1 MSLHNLYKDDR
12 TRKRGTLMK
21 KKQMQM
27 LVFFILMMVLSVYL
41 IYRGVSS
48 SENEKSRKE
57 TGSQGDEALEEA
69 ESQDEAALKIT
80 GEQTEEGAEFVP
92 SAEESE
98 NLEEEAAAKVVQYP
112 VLAVIDSETWI
123 DAVIVSEGIYC
134 IYNGEKYGFVTE
146 NGESIAPFIYDVAY
160 PFHEGLACVCAEGKY
175 GYIDPSGE
183 LAIPMI
189 YDRAAPFMEGL
200 AYFATEDTYGFM
212 DKTGTQVFE
221 FECDS
226 VSSFQEGLAYFS
238 KDGQYGYIDQNGQI
252 VIEAAYD
259 DAEYFQD
266 GLARVMKNGKYGV
279 IGRDGSYIL
288 EPEYDDV
295 KVDASFIITQ
305 RDGRYGCFD
314 TAGRRLLDES
324 YDYLSIEK
332 GYILIRNNEKY
343 GLADVS
349 GTILFEPV
357 YDLLSPVPGREFV
370 LAKKDGVFGIVNLKG
385 ETLLPFEYPG
395 MYYTS
400 YRDNTDG
407 GMIIVRDEE
416 EKEGSLD
423 AADLSWVFP
432 CIYDSIEWY
441 GEDRAVVGIDEKYGR
456 YRKYGVADREG
467 NLIVPIEYLKVGFFQ
482 DGTIYVKEKQKRW
495 VVLRGDE
502 TVELGTYDSITKK
515 GNCYLVE
522 RDGKYGYLNEFGEMV
537 LSPIYS
543 HFGWYGIHGASG
555 IYIGKIYGSETV
567 IVKTGESERVDVSE
581 ILLQNEITPRLG
593 LYWEFV
599 KDSFISA
606 VGWDG
611 GISVYQEEL
620 NGCRRTYKLYDVNH
634 TGKPILYFYAEPYEG
649 YLNRSSYSVFCEII
663 NGQLIQL
670 ISGYEGGGTGGGDY
684 VCLWYDRMNGT
695 VTLGKYGHWGGF
707 MGYAYGGEVYDHR
720 NGENELMTSFRYT
733 NQYTGNYRDEELL
746 ERAELFYYGENNEE
760 DIPFTRETILE
771 AGAVTEYTVDG
782 EQCTVETYRETV
794 ERYRKLYFLN

>member
-1 MSLHNLYKDDR
+1 
-12 TRKRGTLMK
+12 
-21 KKQMQM
+21 M
-27 LVFFILMMVLSVYL
+27 LEIFILIISSVYL
-41 IYRGVSS
+41 IYAGVSS
-48 SENEKSRKE
+48 SRGAKSLKE
-57 TGSQGDEALEEA
+57 TESQGGEALEEAEFQGGEAPEEA
-69 ESQDEAALKIT
+69 ESQDEAALKIAE
-80 GEQTEEGAEFVP
+80 EQTAEGAELEP
-92 SAEESE
+92 PEEESE
-98 NLEEEAAAKVVQYP
+98 NQVEEAAAQAAQYP
-112 VLAVIDSETWI
+112 VLAVIDSEKWI

-134 IYNGEKYGFVTE
+134 VYNGEKYGFVTE
-146 NGESIAPFIYDVAY
+146 DGDSITPFIYDVAY
-160 PFHEGLACVCAEGKY
+160 PFHEGLACVCTEGKY
-175 GYIDPSGE
+175 GYIDINGE

-212 DKTGTQVFE
+212 DRTGTQVFE

-238 KDGQYGYIDQNGQI
+238 KDGQYGYIDQNGRI
-252 VIEAAYD
+252 EIEAAYD

-266 GLARVMKNGKYGV
+266 GLARVMKNGRYGV
-279 IGRDGSYIL
+279 IGRDGNDIL
-288 EPEYDDV
+288 APEYDDV
-295 KVDASFIITQ
+295 EVDVPFIITQ

-357 YDLLSPVPGREFV
+357 YDLLSPVPGQEFV

-407 GMIIVRDEE
+407 GMIIVRDGE

-423 AADLSWVFP
+423 ASNLSWVFP

-441 GEDRAVVGIDEKYGR
+441 SEDRAVVGIDEKYGR

-482 DGTIYVKEKQKRW
+482 DGTVYMKEKQNRW

-502 TVELGTYDSITKK
+502 TVELGTYDNIIRE

-522 RDGKYGYLNEFGEMV
+522 QDWKYGYLNEFGETV

-543 HFGWYGIHGASG
+543 YFGWYGIHGASG
-555 IYIGKIYGSETV
+555 IYRSGTV
-567 IVKTGESERVDVSE
+567 IVKTGEPERVDVSE

-606 VGWDG
+606 FSWG
-611 GISVYQEEL
+611 GESSVYQEEL
-620 NGCRRTYKLYDVNH
+620 NGCRRTYKLYDVDH

-649 YLNRSSYSVFCEII
+649 YLNRRSYSVFCEIR
-663 NGQLIQL
+663 NGQLTQL
-670 ISGYEGGGTGGGDY
+670 ISGFEGGGSGGGDN
-684 VCLWYDRMNGT
+684 VCLWYDRMNGA
-695 VTLGKYGHWGGF
+695 VMPGKYGHWGGF
-707 MGYAYGGEVYDHR
+707 MGYAHEGEIYDHG
-720 NGENELMTSFRYT
+720 NGENEFVTSFRYI
-733 NQYTGNYRDEELL
+733 NQSTGNYREEELL
-746 ERAELFYYGENNEE
+746 EHAELFYYGENNEE

-771 AGAVTEYTVDG
+771 AGAVTEYSVDG